1 MAAVSPGMVKTE
13 TMEAYLQS
21 LSVTSGL
28 SVEDVTGNLMDT
40 LGGIPMGRMAL
51 PEEIAEL
58 VRFLVSPKASY
69 ITGVNYIIDG
79 GANPSL

>member
-1 MAAVSPGMVKTE
+1 MVKTD
-13 TMEAYLQS
+13 TMEAYLES
-21 LSVTSGL
+21 LASTSGL
-28 SVEDVTGNLMDT
+28 SIEEVTQNLMNS

-58 VRFLVSPKASY
+58 VGFLVSPRASY

>member
-1 MAAVSPGMVKTE
+1 MVKTD
-13 TMEAYLQS
+13 TMGAYLQS
-21 LSVTSGL
+21 LSDTSGR
-28 SVEDVTGNLMDT
+28 SVEEVTQNLMTT
-40 LGGIPMGRMAL
+40 LGGVPMGRMAL

-58 VRFLVSPKASY
+58 VGFLVSPRASY